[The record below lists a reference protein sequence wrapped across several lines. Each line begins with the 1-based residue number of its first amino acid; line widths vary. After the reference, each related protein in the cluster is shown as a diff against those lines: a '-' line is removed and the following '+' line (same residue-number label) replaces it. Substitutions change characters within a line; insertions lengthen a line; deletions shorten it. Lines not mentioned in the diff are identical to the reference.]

1 MYLFPRMSYF
11 SSVFRSIYAVFGAE
25 RDLKGIP
32 VYRFILPP
40 EAFASPFQNPDNH
53 CFCVDRKVSNNC
65 TFYGVL
71 DISKCKERKYIFS
84 ILHFR
89 T

>member
-1 MYLFPRMSYF
+1 M
-11 SSVFRSIYAVFGAE
+11 FRSIYAVFGAE
-25 RDLKGIP
+25 HDLKGIP

-40 EAFASPFQNPDNH
+40 EAFASPLQNPDNH
-53 CFCVDRKVSNNC
+53 CFCVDREVSNNC

-71 DISKCKERKYIFS
+71 DISKCKAGEFIFS
-84 ILHFR
+84 ILQFR